1 MNFIEMNIF
10 IMNTEP
16 IFLLVTLM
24 KSDPSGG
31 CAIFGIPFESFFS
44 VLSLRL
50 RSERDC
56 DFGRDFE
63 RSFDSFDL

>member
-1 MNFIEMNIF
+1 MLWEF
-10 IMNTEP
+10 
-16 IFLLVTLM
+16 VTLM

-31 CAIFGIPFESFFS
+31 CVILGIPFESFFS